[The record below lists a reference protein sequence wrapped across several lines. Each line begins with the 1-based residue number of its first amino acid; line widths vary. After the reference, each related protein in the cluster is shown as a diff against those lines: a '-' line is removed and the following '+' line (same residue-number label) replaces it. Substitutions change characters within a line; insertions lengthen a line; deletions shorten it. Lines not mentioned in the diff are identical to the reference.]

1 MASTSN
7 PVHEKDKGKAPRSH
21 FQPTVCLADWWLVKV
36 EHDFQGSRLG
46 VAGFTSREKQAM
58 RAFSSA
64 PILKRYG
71 FSTLETTDGICVILD
86 SLINKVRTLENGFS
100 SDVCNHFNC
109 GFPIYWKEYDE
120 IFLREESPSSGVK
133 LLKKSKKA
141 KFLPDPLPQKSDSE
155 ISGSVENINMTCIAS
170 RLLQKKS
177 YSAGRIVE
185 EHIASDIPL
194 TCVKNAMQSVTD
206 SFSGR
211 DVKISAVN
219 DKNDDFQSP
228 DNGGILSACHLYN
241 RSRSKPTAN
250 NLRNVKVHSKDSTN
264 ANPGK
269 SLSLSEEILTH
280 TEGRVTT
287 RSMSNL
293 KMKEKNYKASAR
305 ISGVEKISLNSVSS
319 TGSGKVDLAPG
330 YCEPGGRSNIYSE
343 VSGLHGHKDQAKLGK
358 LDAGSIKDVLEQI
371 SETSSQDK
379 DLRKIKTNG
388 KSQKAKN
395 KATTSPSMLAAADNK
410 KENVIAENKRLAEM
424 NNSSGMKTRRKL
436 RTPDKEKEKVPSAS
450 PQSLSCNRSRSG
462 RLLMPTLAFWCNQ
475 RAIYD
480 ADRTITGIVDGINM
494 EQPRKGSRSTPRK
507 RRQLM

>member
-1 MASTSN
+1 MASSSN
-7 PVHEKDKGKAPRSH
+7 PVHDKDKGKAPRSR

-58 RAFSSA
+58 RVFSSA
-64 PILKRYG
+64 PILKTYG
-71 FSTLETTDGICVILD
+71 FSTLETTDGICVILHN
-86 SLINKVRTLENGFS
+86 LINKVRTLENGFS
-100 SDVCNHFNC
+100 SDVCNDFNC

-120 IFLREESPSSGVK
+120 NFLRKESPSSGVK
-133 LLKKSKKA
+133 LLTKSKKA
-141 KFLPDPLPQKSDSE
+141 KSLPDPLPQKSDSE

-170 RLLQKKS
+170 GLLQKES

-185 EHIASDIPL
+185 EHIVSDIPL
-194 TCVKNAMQSVTD
+194 TCVKNTMQSVTD
-206 SFSGR
+206 SFPRR
-211 DVKISAVN
+211 DVKVSAVK
-219 DKNDDFQSP
+219 DKNDGSQSP

-241 RSRSKPTAN
+241 RSRSKPAAD
-250 NLRNVKVHSKDSTN
+250 NLRKVKVHRKDSTN
-264 ANPGK
+264 AKIGE

-293 KMKEKNYKASAR
+293 KMKEKNNKESAR
-305 ISGVEKISLNSVSS
+305 ISVGDKISLNSVSS
-319 TGSGKVDLAPG
+319 MGSETVDLAPG
-330 YCEPGGRSNIYSE
+330 YCEPGGRSDCYPE
-343 VSGLHGHKDQAKLGK
+343 VSGLHGHTDKAKLGK
-358 LDAGSIKDVLEQI
+358 LDAASMKDVLEQI

-379 DLRKIKTNG
+379 DLRKINTKG
-388 KSQKAKN
+388 KKQKAKN
-395 KATTSPSMLAAADNK
+395 KATTSPSMLAAADNQK
-410 KENVIAENKRLAEM
+410 DNVIAENNCLSEM
-424 NNSSGMKTRRKL
+424 TNLSGMKTRRKL

-480 ADRTITGIVDGINM
+480 ANFSDMQSNWIF
-494 EQPRKGSRSTPRK
+494 
-507 RRQLM
+507 